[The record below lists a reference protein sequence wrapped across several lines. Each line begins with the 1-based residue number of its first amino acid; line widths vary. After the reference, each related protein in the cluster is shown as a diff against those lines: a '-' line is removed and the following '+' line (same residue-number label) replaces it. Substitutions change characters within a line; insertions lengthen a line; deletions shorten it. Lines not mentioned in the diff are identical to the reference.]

1 MDDVKQS
8 RVKNLETIIEN
19 MYSIINRL
27 ELELVSLKQQE
38 QSIEFNANNNDID
51 FSNKINEELS
61 SEQFRLQKLNE
72 LKDRDVKL
80 GSRQRIILMK
90 KQNILNKRNIILS
103 KQESKIDDI
112 SEKTDD
118 NGNDKVVDR
127 FYDIKGKFYEKQLQH
142 QKEVLSS
149 MKNDNVGFIGANVIL
164 IKNNVCNLMRNSI
177 KNISN
182 INDVKQQ
189 LNQMIQEGNENIA
202 VNANSMSM

>member
-38 QSIEFNANNNDID
+38 QSVEFNVNNNDID

-103 KQESKIDDI
+103 KQESKIDNI

-164 IKNNVCNLMRNSI
+164 IKNTVCNLMRNSI

>member
-38 QSIEFNANNNDID
+38 QSVEFNVNNNDID
-51 FSNKINEELS
+51 FSNKINEGLS

-72 LKDRDVKL
+72 LKDKNVKL

-164 IKNNVCNLMRNSI
+164 IKNTVCNLMRNSI